1 MSLEQTCIESLASH
15 IRSKIADCDV
25 PHEGCVTVAG
35 LGMAFCVDG
44 ASATPF
50 HKGYSVSVVFD
61 ARAQDADEAGIL
73 VLTVGFGDTPE
84 TAAVDAGHQWATSV
98 LPVLLSYVLHQE
110 QPEVQRCPMVVGVQD
125 SGERFGWTAHL
136 GPVTARVYG
145 PPDAP
150 EIDRGDLSP
159 ATAYKP
165 VFNAIHP
172 FAAHNQ
178 LMWVESFAARYPE
191 GKLDATCRLQ
201 NDDWAE
207 GRAALLA
214 WAASWPDTG
223 PCVLTKRQFIILE
236 PTPVGRL
243 ASDKDLV
250 AILEREMAKQKKPWW
265 RRMLGGA

>member
-1 MSLEQTCIESLASH
+1 MSLEQICIESLASH
-15 IRSKIADCDV
+15 IQSKVTDCGV
-25 PHEGCVTVAG
+25 PQDGYVAVPR
-35 LGMAFCVDG
+35 LGMAFCVEG
-44 ASATPF
+44 ASTAPF
-50 HKGYSVSVVFD
+50 HKGHSVSVVFD

-84 TAAVDAGHQWATSV
+84 SAAVDAGHQWATSV

-125 SGERFGWTAHL
+125 SGKRFGWTAHL

-145 PPDAP
+145 PQGTP

-159 ATAYKP
+159 ASAYQP
-165 VFNAIHP
+165 IFNAIHP

-178 LMWVESFAARYPE
+178 LMWVESFAACYPE
-191 GKLDATCRLQ
+191 GKIDATCRLQ
-201 NDDWAE
+201 NNDWAE
-207 GRAALLA
+207 GRAALMA

-223 PCVLTKRQFIILE
+223 PCVLTKRQFIIFE
-236 PTPVGRL
+236 PTPFERL

-250 AILEREMAKQKKPWW
+250 ALLERELAKQKKPWW
-265 RRMLGGA
+265 RRVLGGV